1 MYNTPVASCRS
12 CASVRRKILLGT
24 SLQAGGHL
32 HDDLI
37 IAAYAII
44 DTIMRR
50 AGQRSHGAAHGSAAT
65 APTVATVAAR

>member
-1 MYNTPVASCRS
+1 
-12 CASVRRKILLGT
+12 LLGT